1 MASNNRRRLWCTYCF
16 STISDERGS
25 PPLCEDRV
33 HTTTRVRSQSGF
45 DDVISVSAPLRETI
59 MPFGCSGKQRF
70 DDGTDFDAKF
80 QLLVRDIRRDFD
92 AVDGVIKVMEK
103 KVNNLEMLLHSMQNA
118 DRLQLVEAGTTKQSV
133 RLEQVSGK
141 CDQILRRLDYIES
154 KFAPMIGSKNA
165 HRTSSDGSMQM
176 IQILDSL
183 NKLSNQLTAQSSD
196 ISSIKTRLTKISSRS
211 HAHSEPSTITRRK
224 LVSAKILELNPKHS
238 ISSGSSYRSLDTPSS
253 LDGVYY
259 MSSSISGQPD
269 KFVVGSSKRVQII
282 ENPTSNAGTSRNTSR
297 TNVSTPAAPD
307 KRSIVP
313 SNKPSSSQTTDGIQN
328 PTESTVDKIVTV
340 SASSLTNCGNH
351 RDNSSKPPSIPLKV
365 AETTQLFNES
375 ESFYV
380 TPFAPDK
387 TEEEVKLYVCEISN
401 THSSLVNVIKLVP
414 RGKTA
419 DDLSFVSFKVTVS
432 KSISNVVGDPWYW
445 PEGISVRTFE
455 PNPKNGVFS
464 RLPRT

>member
-1 MASNNRRRLWCTYCF
+1 MLHT
-16 STISDERGS
+16 SDLAIFVQ
-25 PPLCEDRV
+25 PL
-33 HTTTRVRSQSGF
+33 Q
-45 DDVISVSAPLRETI
+45 VSAYPKALQLASCTCRNFGRMDLCQVCLNRLDSGSLI
-59 MPFGCSGKQRF
+59 NCSGACGKMFHFGCVG
-70 DDGTDFDAKF
+70 
-80 QLLVRDIRRDFD
+80 
-92 AVDGVIKVMEK
+92 M
-103 KVNNLEMLLHSMQNA
+103 
-118 DRLQLVEAGTTKQSV
+118 TKPH
-133 RLEQVSGK
+133 
-141 CDQILRRLDYIES
+141 
-154 KFAPMIGSKNA
+154 F
-165 HRTSSDGSMQM
+165 SSW
-176 IQILDSL
+176 
-183 NKLSNQLTAQSSD
+183 
-196 ISSIKTRLTKISSRS
+196 
-211 HAHSEPSTITRRK
+211 
-224 LVSAKILELNPKHS
+224 SAKIGLFWFCESCRLNFDPAVYDREKTIMQALRELLIRTDS
-238 ISSGSSYRSLDTPSS
+238 IDTRLGNYGDNLRKISKSLNGCQRQSKPDNYYQQQSSFLHTINELSLDDTMDDPINRSRS
-253 LDGVYY
+253 CDDTSFFEVLDEIN
-259 MSSSISGQPD
+259 SSISGQPD

-340 SASSLTNCGNH
+340 SASSLNNCGNH

-365 AETTQLFNES
+365 AKTTQLSNES

-380 TPFAPDK
+380 TPFAPDE

>member
-1 MASNNRRRLWCTYCF
+1 MFSFCSARRHFYEVSVCLRFSFARRVTTVDGNRMASNNRRRLWCTYCF

-253 LDGVYY
+253 LDVTP
-259 MSSSISGQPD
+259 SPPNLKPSIADRPHQLSDDSTAHLRARLKDPKIMNMVRAYLAFLHNQPSTVLYDGMTSVSAKMLLGLEGFPVDVTKLKEIYVKIHEDCGITKESVEADLETYRAFIATERIQRLQRARESTD
-269 KFVVGSSKRVQII
+269 KFYGRNGS
-282 ENPTSNAGTSRNTSR
+282 
-297 TNVSTPAAPD
+297 
-307 KRSIVP
+307 
-313 SNKPSSSQTTDGIQN
+313 
-328 PTESTVDKIVTV
+328 
-340 SASSLTNCGNH
+340 
-351 RDNSSKPPSIPLKV
+351 
-365 AETTQLFNES
+365 
-375 ESFYV
+375 
-380 TPFAPDK
+380 K
-387 TEEEVKLYVCEISN
+387 TK
-401 THSSLVNVIKLVP
+401 
-414 RGKTA
+414 
-419 DDLSFVSFKVTVS
+419 
-432 KSISNVVGDPWYW
+432 DPW
-445 PEGISVRTFE
+445 
-455 PNPKNGVFS
+455 
-464 RLPRT
+464 